1 MGRGQVSRVE
11 GDMSRISLERLDGRV
26 DCQLRQRRWVAWVWL
41 LSAAAALDAVIGDGT
56 AVGRKLTGDADP
68 SDPVRR
74 SAMAPGQALVPDV

>member
-1 MGRGQVSRVE
+1 
-11 GDMSRISLERLDGRV
+11 MSRISLERLDGRV

-41 LSAAAALDAVIGDGT
+41 LSAAAAALDAVIGDGT

-68 SDPVRR
+68 FDPARR

>member
-1 MGRGQVSRVE
+1 
-11 GDMSRISLERLDGRV
+11 MSRISLERLDGRV

-41 LSAAAALDAVIGDGT
+41 LSAAAAAAALDAVIGDGT

-74 SAMAPGQALVPDV
+74 YAMAPGQALVPDV

>member
-1 MGRGQVSRVE
+1 
-11 GDMSRISLERLDGRV
+11 MSRISLERLDGCV

-68 SDPVRR
+68 FDPVRR
-74 SAMAPGQALVPDV
+74 YAMAPGQALVPDV